1 MPEECIICLGEDD
14 LIKVECKK
22 CNGIYIHQDCFK
34 TLIDRFGRKCPHCRG
49 YLKRENDI
57 VDITESDSSIDSDEA
72 EYYNRVFNERRIR
85 MIQHNNVVNIQNN
98 SNYFLINCRYILANT
113 IYCIYSIFLHCWCN
127 YNFTIL
133 CFNRVV

>member
-49 YLKRENDI
+49 YLKEKMTLLILLKVILVLILMKQNTTI
-57 VDITESDSSIDSDEA
+57 EYLMKDEL
-72 EYYNRVFNERRIR
+72 E
-85 MIQHNNVVNIQNN
+85 
-98 SNYFLINCRYILANT
+98 
-113 IYCIYSIFLHCWCN
+113 
-127 YNFTIL
+127 
-133 CFNRVV
+133 